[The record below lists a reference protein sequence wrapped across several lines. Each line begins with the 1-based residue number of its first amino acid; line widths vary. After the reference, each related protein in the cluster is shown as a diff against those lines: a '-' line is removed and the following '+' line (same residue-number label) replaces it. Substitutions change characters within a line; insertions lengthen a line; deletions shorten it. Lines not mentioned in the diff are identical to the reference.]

1 MAAGFAIPTSP
12 GAHSRSSRAASTVGR
27 EASHLSQPRYALT
40 RCFLSHSLLAALAGL
55 LLFGTV
61 GCSKPEGN
69 AVDSDLRMDLTR
81 PPDPLKLLYPPDQAL
96 FPLDIVA
103 PTFRWEDANPTSD
116 TWLIRFAFPD
126 SPDMDFESSSTEWTP
141 ADDSWQ
147 AIIERALGGTFEVTI
162 LGVNQHAPDRTASE
176 GSVSIG
182 ISEDPVEAPI
192 FFREVNLP
200 FLTAVKDPAAHIRWR
215 FGSIAS
221 KGPPPIV
228 LDKLLVCGN
237 CHSFSADG
245 STLAME
251 VDSGNDKGSYA
262 IAPIEKEIALDDS
275 KIISWSDYRKEDG
288 ETTFGLLCQIS
299 PDGRYVAGTVKDRA
313 VAVYQPDLM
322 YSQLFFLVKGIV
334 AIHDRQAGTIFPLPG
349 ADDRHFVQTNATWSP
364 DGKSLVFARAE
375 AYEPEGVENIK
386 SVLVPREAAKD
397 FLDGTRSFKYD
408 LYRIPFNDGKGGKP
422 ERIEGA
428 SNNGMSNYFPKFSP
442 DGKWIVFCKAR
453 NFMLLQPD
461 SELYIMPASGG
472 EARRLQCNTSRMNSW
487 HSWAPNGKWLVFS
500 SKEYSPYTQLFLTHI
515 DEKGQS
521 SVPVVLSR
529 FTASERA
536 ANIPEFVN
544 AEADAIHRL
553 SAEFLDDESYLRAA
567 VAFIEQDDFADAK
580 PLLEKSLEINPDNV
594 LTHRK
599 MVDILWNEG
608 KFREVEGH
616 IRRLL
621 ELEPDDAEAHFR
633 LSAALREQRRIP
645 EAVEQGRRAI
655 QIEAD
660 FFEARLNLGLL
671 LRQTGEMQEAAQHLA
686 EAVRLQPENAFA
698 NLSCGSAFHRLGKP
712 EEALGYYEQAVQAD
726 PALLPALLG
735 IASLRIMIDRPEL
748 FDVDKALAA
757 AQKAC
762 EVTHNEHPDALRV
775 LAGVYAVSGQFDKAI
790 GTATKA
796 VRIAREG
803 GATDLANRIQ
813 RMLEAYQQL
822 QAERNRARRATD

>member
-1 MAAGFAIPTSP
+1 
-12 GAHSRSSRAASTVGR
+12 
-27 EASHLSQPRYALT
+27 LT
-40 RCFLSHSLLAALAGL
+40 RCIFTHSLLAALVGL
-55 LLFGTV
+55 LLFGTT
-61 GCSKPEGN
+61 GCSGPE
-69 AVDSDLRMDLTR
+69 SDVATSSLDGEQPPPTGPLTI
-81 PPDPLKLLYPPDQAL
+81 LYPPDQAL
-96 FPLDIVA
+96 FPPDIVA
-103 PTFRWEDANPTSD
+103 PTFRWEDPHSPSD
-116 TWLIRFAFPD
+116 TWQIRFAFQDGPD
-126 SPDMDFESSSTEWTP
+126 LDFRSSSTEWTP

-147 AIIERALGGTFEVTI
+147 AIVERGLSGTVEVTI
-162 LGVNQHAPDRTASE
+162 LGVNKRAPNRSASE
-176 GSVSIG
+176 GSLSIG
-182 ISEDPVEAPI
+182 ISEDAVEAPI

-221 KGPPPIV
+221 KEPPPIV

-251 VDSGNDKGSYA
+251 IDSGNDKGSYA
-262 IAPIEKEIALDDS
+262 IVPVEKEIALDDS
-275 KIISWSDYRKEDG
+275 KIITWSDYRKEDG

-334 AIHDRQAGTIFPLPG
+334 AIHDRQTDTIFPLPG
-349 ADDRHFVQTNATWSP
+349 ADDRRFVQTNATWSP
-364 DGKSLVFARAE
+364 DGQSLVFARAE
-375 AYEPEGVENIK
+375 AYEPEGVADIK

-397 FLDGTRSFKYD
+397 FLDGTREFKYD
-408 LYRIPFNDGKGGKP
+408 LFRIPFNAGKGGKP
-422 ERIEGA
+422 EPIEGA

-442 DGKWIVFCKAR
+442 DGKWIVFCKAK

-461 SELYIMPASGG
+461 SELYIMPTSGG

-529 FTASERA
+529 FTAPERA

-544 AEADAIHRL
+544 AEPDAIHRL
-553 SAEFLDDESYLRAA
+553 SADFLDDESYLRAA
-567 VAFIEQDDFADAK
+567 VAFIDQDDIAGAK

-599 MVDILWNEG
+599 MVDVLWNEG
-608 KFREVEGH
+608 KFREVEAH

-633 LSAALREQRRIP
+633 LSATLREQSRIP
-645 EAVEQGRRAI
+645 EAVEQARRAI

-660 FFEARLNLGLL
+660 FFEARLSLGLL
-671 LRQTGEMQEAAQHLA
+671 LRQTGELEESTQHFA

-698 NLSCGSAFHRLGKP
+698 NLSCGSAFHRLGNP
-712 EEALGYYEQAVQAD
+712 EKALGYYEQAVQAD
-726 PALLPALLG
+726 AGLLPALLG
-735 IASLRIMIDRPEL
+735 IASLRIMIDHPEL

-757 AQKAC
+757 AEKAC
-762 EVTHNEHPDALRV
+762 EVTHHEHPDALRV

-790 GTATKA
+790 DTASKA
-796 VRIAREG
+796 VRIARAG

-822 QAERNRARRATD
+822 RAERNRAPD

>member
-1 MAAGFAIPTSP
+1 MA
-12 GAHSRSSRAASTVGR
+12 
-27 EASHLSQPRYALT
+27 
-40 RCFLSHSLLAALAGL
+40 RCIFTHSLLAALVGL
-55 LLFGTV
+55 LLFGAT
-61 GCSKPEGN
+61 GCSGPESGVATSN
-69 AVDSDLRMDLTR
+69 LDAEQ
-81 PPDPLKLLYPPDQAL
+81 PPPTGRLNILYPPDQAL
-96 FPLDIVA
+96 FPPDIVA
-103 PTFRWEDANPTSD
+103 PTFRWEDPHSPSD
-116 TWLIRFAFPD
+116 TWQIRFAFQDGPD
-126 SPDMDFESSSTEWTP
+126 LDFRSSSTEWTP

-147 AIIERALGGTFEVTI
+147 AIVERALSGTVEVTI
-162 LGVNQHAPDRTASE
+162 LGVNKRAPDRSASE
-176 GSVSIG
+176 GSLSIG
-182 ISEDPVEAPI
+182 ISEDLVEAPI

-215 FGSIAS
+215 FGSIGS
-221 KGPPPIV
+221 KEPPPIV

-251 VDSGNDKGSYA
+251 IDSGNDKGSYA
-262 IAPIEKEIALDDS
+262 IAPVEKEIALDDS
-275 KIISWSDYRKEDG
+275 KIITWSDYRKEDG
-288 ETTFGLLCQIS
+288 DTTFGLLCQIS

-334 AIHDRQAGTIFPLPG
+334 AIHDRQTDTIFPLPG
-349 ADDRHFVQTNATWSP
+349 ADDRRFVQTNATWSP
-364 DGKSLVFARAE
+364 DGQSLVFARAE
-375 AYEPEGVENIK
+375 AYEPEGVADIK

-397 FLDGTRSFKYD
+397 FLDGTREFKYD
-408 LYRIPFNDGKGGKP
+408 LFRIPFNDGKGGKP
-422 ERIEGA
+422 EPIEGA

-442 DGKWIVFCKAR
+442 DGKWIVFCKAK

-544 AEADAIHRL
+544 AEPDAIHRL
-553 SAEFLDDESYLRAA
+553 SADFLDDESYLRAA
-567 VAFIEQDDFADAK
+567 VAFIDQDDIAGAK

-599 MVDILWNEG
+599 MVDVLWNEG
-608 KFREVEGH
+608 KFREVEAH
-616 IRRLL
+616 IRKLL
-621 ELEPDDAEAHFR
+621 ELEPDDSEAHFR
-633 LSAALREQRRIP
+633 LSATLREQKRIP

-660 FFEARLNLGLL
+660 FFEARLSLGLL
-671 LRQTGEMQEAAQHLA
+671 LRETGELEESVQHLA

-698 NLSCGSAFHRLGKP
+698 NFSCGSAFHRLGNP
-712 EEALGYYEQAVQAD
+712 EKALGYYEQAIQAD
-726 PALLPALLG
+726 PGLLPALLG
-735 IASLRIMIDRPEL
+735 IASLRIMIDHPKV
-748 FDVDKALAA
+748 FDVGKALTAA
-757 AQKAC
+757 EKAC
-762 EVTHNEHPDALRV
+762 EVTHHEHPDALRV

-790 GTATKA
+790 DTASKA
-796 VRIAREG
+796 VRIARAG

-822 QAERNRARRATD
+822 RAGRHRARD